1 MGKQEKG
8 KKEKEKGNQGATLGI
23 HEISQTV
30 MAQH

>member
-8 KKEKEKGNQGATLGI
+8 KKKKENQGATLGI
-23 HEISQTV
+23 HEISQIV